1 MRARPS
7 LRPSAPDESQTP
19 VARLCP
25 PREYVARPHRAT
37 RRRFAQEQEL
47 PGLLWAG
54 CVSASIGALRN
65 LGQAV
70 HDLGCGLGELARGRW
85 RHGARRLGQG
95 LWKLPR
101 LVLDIALSLGLRLV
115 SAVQTRLGVEP
126 LGARLGVRQLTELRK
141 VFGDSVDYERVCLK
155 MGRLGLLAFP
165 GRAFVL
171 GPILYVPW
179 DPPTP
184 PSGSGQR
191 PLHLLVREV
200 GRVWQYQHGGTD
212 YGCETL
218 WARWFAEPEDWRA
231 ALDAGRSWAELD
243 PEQQLQFLQ
252 AAYSRSRYFMTPGQR
267 FIDDDTGVD
276 YTPQLEAAL
285 EELRAGRGAP

>member
-7 LRPSAPDESQTP
+7 LRHSAPDDARPP

-25 PREYVARPHRAT
+25 PREHVARPHRAT
-37 RRRFAQEQEL
+37 RRRFAQELEL
-47 PGLLWAG
+47 PGLMWAG
-54 CVSASIGALRN
+54 CVSASIGAMRDIGL
-65 LGQAV
+65 AV
-70 HDLGCGLGELARGRW
+70 HDLGRGLGELARGRW
-85 RHGARRLGQG
+85 RRGARRLERG
-95 LWKLPR
+95 LLKIPQLF
-101 LVLDIALSLGLRLV
+101 LDIALSLGLRLV
-115 SAVQTRLGVEP
+115 SGMQTRVGVEP
-126 LGARLGVRQLTELRK
+126 LGTRLGLRQLTELRK
-141 VFGDSVDYERVCLK
+141 VFGDSVDYARVSLK
-155 MGRLGLLAFP
+155 MGRLGLLSFP

-171 GPILYVPW
+171 GHVLYVPS
-179 DPPTP
+179 DSPTP
-184 PSGSGQR
+184 PSSSMQR

-231 ALDAGRSWAELD
+231 ALNEGRSWAELD

-252 AAYSRSRYFMTPGQR
+252 AAYSRSRYFMSPDQR

-285 EELRAGRGAP
+285 EQLRAGRGAP